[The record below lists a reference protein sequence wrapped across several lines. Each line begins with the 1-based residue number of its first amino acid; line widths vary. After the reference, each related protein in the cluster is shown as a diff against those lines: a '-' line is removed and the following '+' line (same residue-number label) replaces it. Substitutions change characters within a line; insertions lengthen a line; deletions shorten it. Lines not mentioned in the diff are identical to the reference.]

1 MPATPSVEQPATS
14 ASSAA
19 NKHERVLDEAAR
31 QLNEKG
37 VLLTS
42 LAEIAA
48 KLGVT
53 RGAMYY
59 YVADREDLVFQ
70 CYRRAAEIT
79 ARHLLEASRA
89 SGTAASRSNALTT
102 GGDNAARS
110 SA

>member
-1 MPATPSVEQPATS
+1 MPAITSVEQLATS
-14 ASSAA
+14 ATSAA

-53 RGAMYY
+53 RGA
-59 YVADREDLVFQ
+59 RG
-70 CYRRAAEIT
+70 RGR
-79 ARHLLEASRA
+79 
-89 SGTAASRSNALTT
+89 
-102 GGDNAARS
+102 
-110 SA
+110 

>member
-1 MPATPSVEQPATS
+1 MPATPSVEQLAT
-14 ASSAA
+14 AAPSAA

-59 YVADREDLVFQ
+59 LSL
-70 CYRRAAEIT
+70 I
-79 ARHLLEASRA
+79 HI
-89 SGTAASRSNALTT
+89 
-102 GGDNAARS
+102 
-110 SA
+110 